1 MLLLIN
7 MLNFKQKLLYF
18 LSTSVPSLSL
28 LFLSLQCPSW
38 NECAENVG
46 LEPFLGRFVG
56 DNFCFTFL
64 TEAVMYG
71 SHDQL

>member
-28 LFLSLQCPSW
+28 FLDSFPS
-38 NECAENVG
+38 V
-46 LEPFLGRFVG
+46 
-56 DNFCFTFL
+56 
-64 TEAVMYG
+64 
-71 SHDQL
+71 S